1 MRKDTVPLVCRVF
14 LTILLS
20 SFLAHLVS
28 EAQRLPTIFSS
39 NDGVAVVAFVPF
51 RRLIVI
57 QKLILKT
64 VST

>member
-57 QKLILKT
+57 Q
-64 VST
+64 